1 LEVRALRFTY
11 PGDERPTLD
20 GVSLEIARGR
30 VVALV
35 GPSGSGKS
43 TLVSLLLRFWDAP
56 PGSIRIDGRDVR
68 EAAADDVRARIAS
81 VAQRTRLFTGTIRDN
96 LLLARPAATADERAD
111 AVRRAGLAAFLAS
124 LPEGDLTWIGEEGL
138 RLSGGERRRLA
149 VARALLGDAPFLV
162 LDEPTAD
169 LDAITERAVLE
180 TILAERARRGVLL
193 VTHRLVALERV
204 DEVVVLRGG
213 RVVERGRFAELA
225 ARDGLLA
232 RMLRSQRRAAALAGL
247 EAEGAGGRR

>member
-1 LEVRALRFTY
+1 
-11 PGDERPTLD
+11 
-20 GVSLEIARGR
+20 

-68 EAAADDVRARIAS
+68 EAAADDVRARIAC
-81 VAQRTRLFTGTIRDN
+81 VTQRTRLFTGTIRDN
-96 LLLARPAATADERAD
+96 LRLGRPAATADERAQ
-111 AVRRAGLAAFLAS
+111 AARRARLADFLAA

-138 RLSGGERRRLA
+138 RLSGGERRRVAL
-149 VARALLGDAPFLV
+149 ARAFVSDAPFLV

-180 TILAERARRGVLL
+180 AILAARAGRGILL
-193 VTHRLVALERV
+193 VTHRLVALESV
-204 DEVVVLRGG
+204 DEVVVLQGG
-213 RVVERGRFAELA
+213 RVVERGRFTELA
-225 ARDGLLA
+225 AVDGVLA
-232 RMLRSQRRAAALAGL
+232 RMLRSQRKAAALAGL
-247 EAEGAGGRR
+247 ETEAAAPPG